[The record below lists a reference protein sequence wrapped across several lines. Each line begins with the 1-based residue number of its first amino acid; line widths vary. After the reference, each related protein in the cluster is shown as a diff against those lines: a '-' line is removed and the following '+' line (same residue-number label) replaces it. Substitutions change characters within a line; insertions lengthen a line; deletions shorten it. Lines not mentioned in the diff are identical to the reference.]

1 MLCLSSDGTGGE
13 LTDAVARAKTAG
25 IERFSVIGIDDGGNT
40 EWLREYYG
48 PHVYG
53 GGAMTIA
60 RNTVEFASLIA
71 GSCFGDAVTLRAL
84 EVNQGAQDWHNSKT
98 LLQAR
103 ETIVR
108 AFVET
113 PAGAPDERVTGRLIG
128 RRDGVELPGSPL
140 VATNTSGNVLARND
154 IEARRGEIDD
164 SLNFEVPFSWTY
176 PGGEIELEFDAAGAP
191 VDCKEPS
198 DPGTVAADCQVA
210 PPFETPTELAIAFYG
225 VNIDGDAPEW
235 SDVSEQIARV
245 QSALPVS
252 TFNWSSREIDYD
264 DTPSMGEVNDDL
276 HRMREVERTS
286 CGTSCGHVRDIFYG
300 LIDGGPLGGNNGQAD
315 GIPSDSATSV
325 TNDLNNPTSL
335 GYGRNTVVHEI
346 SHSLGVHHAVDN
358 SLGESGGF
366 LWWGK
371 HKSGRCGESRPPT
384 RPGTTRSSPSPRAS
398 VRASARSTI
407 PTTRSG
413 ASTTASRAPT
423 RAASASP
430 IRRRPGR

>member
-1 MLCLSSDGTGGE
+1 MPLDGSVAITVVQFSSGTQVEVPRTLIDSKEKLDGVVAKIEAMQQRQGGTDPDSGIDAATEALKPYREDTKQVLCLSSDGTGGD
-13 LTDAVARAKTAG
+13 LADSVARAKGAG
-25 IERFSVIGIDDGGNT
+25 IQRFSVIGIDDFGNT
-40 EWLREYYG
+40 DQLRAYYG

-113 PAGAPDERVTGRLIG
+113 PAGAPDQRVTGRLIG

-140 VATNTSGNVLARND
+140 VATNTSGSVLARND
-154 IEARRGEIDD
+154 IVARRGEIDD
-164 SLNFEVPFSWTY
+164 SLNFELPFAGPT
-176 PGGEIELEFDAAGAP
+176 PGGEIELEFDAGGAP

-198 DPGTVAADCQVA
+198 DPGTVRPATARSA

-225 VNIDGDAPEW
+225 VDIDGDAPEW

-252 TFNWSSREIDYD
+252 TFNWSTRQLDYD
-264 DTPSMGEVNDDL
+264 DDALDRRRQRRPAPACARSSARPAATAA
-276 HRMREVERTS
+276 
-286 CGTSCGHVRDIFYG
+286 GT
-300 LIDGGPLGGNNGQAD
+300 
-315 GIPSDSATSV
+315 SATS
-325 TNDLNNPTSL
+325 
-335 GYGRNTVVHEI
+335 
-346 SHSLGVHHAVDN
+346 
-358 SLGESGGF
+358 
-366 LWWGK
+366 
-371 HKSGRCGESRPPT
+371 
-384 RPGTTRSSPSPRAS
+384 
-398 VRASARSTI
+398 ST
-407 PTTRSG
+407 
-413 ASTTASRAPT
+413 A
-423 RAASASP
+423 
-430 IRRRPGR
+430 